1 MINYP
6 IQRSVSMTGLPT
18 LPNGKQYFIV
28 GATNGNS
35 SLQAIQNGAEPT
47 PSNIIQVPKGSH
59 INLPGMGMPV
69 PTFNVSHTDLQVFY
83 YTT

>member
-1 MINYP
+1 MINHP
-6 IQRSVSMTGLPT
+6 IQRSVSMTGLPI

-28 GATNGNS
+28 GATNGNA
-35 SLQAIQNGAEPT
+35 SLQAIQNGALA

-69 PTFNVSHTDLQVFY
+69 PTFNVSNTDLQVFY